1 MYMVKFKSTK
11 IINLEIIQ
19 FKKYIVT
26 KLKVKK
32 TINKYDKLETIS
44 GKVDIITKVKSKWF
58 KIYKWIIKKVEW

>member
-32 TINKYDKLETIS
+32 TINKYD
-44 GKVDIITKVKSKWF
+44 
-58 KIYKWIIKKVEW
+58 